1 MLKVRAISLASYE
14 LERANIEQDSFY
26 KRIGREERNELEEMA
41 NAGETGI
48 DTTTTLGE
56 VT

>member
-26 KRIGREERNELEEMA
+26 KRIGREEQNELKEMA
-41 NAGETGI
+41 NAGKTGI
-48 DTTTTLGE
+48 DTATTLGAK
-56 VT
+56 T